1 MENMDRIERSVVIRA
16 PRDRVWRAISDPAAF
31 GAWFRARIDGAFAV
45 GAVVDVEST
54 YPGHEG
60 TRWQMRI
67 EAIEPGSLFAFT
79 WPSDEAQQDPA
90 DWNRVEFR
98 LEEVAEGTRLTV
110 TESGFDRIPP
120 ERRARAFRGNE
131 EGWSIQ
137 VENVRRHVE
146 A

>member
-1 MENMDRIERSVVIRA
+1 
-16 PRDRVWRAISDPAAF
+16 
-31 GAWFRARIDGAFAV
+31 
-45 GAVVDVEST
+45 
-54 YPGHEG
+54 
-60 TRWQMRI
+60 MRI